1 MDRLRQ
7 RRTWP
12 KLAFPRFPKNYCQCL
27 ESLDLL
33 APPYLAYFCQKMS
46 RIRAKINADK
56 GMFRPDRDL
65 AVTNWLPL
73 VSHICSFATKQFRVS
88 APNLIL
94 KKEEIP
100 TELEILLE
108 KWKESKGE
116 RS

>member
-1 MDRLRQ
+1 
-7 RRTWP
+7 
-12 KLAFPRFPKNYCQCL
+12 
-27 ESLDLL
+27 
-33 APPYLAYFCQKMS
+33 MS
-46 RIRAKINADK
+46 RIRAKITADK

-116 RS
+116 RSFEVLSVLSARYSIYVE